1 MLTESFPFLDPRT
14 ITPDLVH
21 RLRALADD
29 AARLQH
35 SRSPSPALLKAAP
48 LIEDFVI
55 AQTPLGLQLIGHVSG
70 HPRLGDTMAAT
81 SPLWFADPNGT
92 WVRTLSRFYRLGTP
106 ARPEDIKR
114 IMAATGQS
122 FADEED
128 ASSEGTS

>member
-1 MLTESFPFLDPRT
+1 M
-14 ITPDLVH
+14 
-21 RLRALADD
+21 
-29 AARLQH
+29 
-35 SRSPSPALLKAAP
+35 
-48 LIEDFVI
+48 EDFVI

-70 HPRLGDTMAAT
+70 HPQLGDTMAAT

-114 IMAATGQS
+114 IMVATGES
-122 FADEED
+122 FADEDD